1 MDVRFVIVEPESKR
15 KSFRVRLPIVVGRSE
30 EAKFRIQQDR
40 VSRKDCEFFADKGS
54 VFIRDLGSTNG
65 TLLGGELLETH
76 VKTAVAPG
84 AVVDVG
90 SLKFRVEY
98 DAPIGGAAASDPPA
112 QVNVSDV
119 TVGIAQA
126 ADSERLQ
133 VEHDERLEPSAVVEA
148 AEATAD
154 AEEPAQE
161 QFFATDASGSAEP
174 TAPEPD
180 VAKPA
185 AGAAGAD
192 FGWLPD
198 TAEASSETPDDD
210 KLGEFFK
217 GLK

>member
-40 VSRKDCEFFADKGS
+40 VSRKHCEFFADNGS

-76 VKTAVAPG
+76 VKTPVAPG
-84 AVVDVG
+84 ALVDVG
-90 SLKFRVEY
+90 SLKFRVDY
-98 DAPIGGAAASDPPA
+98 DAPTGGAAANDAPA
-112 QVNVSDV
+112 EVDVSDV
-119 TVGIAQA
+119 TVGTAQA

-133 VEHDERLEPSAVVEA
+133 VEHVEKLEPVEDVEVKAEPVPVDAV
-148 AEATAD
+148 
-154 AEEPAQE
+154 AEEP
-161 QFFATDASGSAEP
+161 
-174 TAPEPD
+174 APEPD
-180 VAKPA
+180 VAAPA
-185 AGAAGAD
+185 AGAAGGD

-198 TAEASSETPDDD
+198 AAETPSAAADDD